1 MTAIITEK
9 FRLHNATQFQES
21 FSEAA
26 PNKYYMLIGK
36 ATGFTSA
43 TSGGTD
49 ASPPTPADDISS
61 EYYVWDQT
69 IAGKNITSS
78 DVTFAVP
85 RRDWANSTTFD
96 MYEDN
101 VSSSNLSTSGASSI
115 YDSTFFF
122 RTSSNRIYKV
132 LDNNGGT
139 AYSGSE
145 PTSES
150 TSPFAQGGYI
160 LKYMYSITAAEQ
172 TKFLTTDFMPVSTDS
187 TVSAAAVDGKIE
199 SVIVTGG
206 ASYTD
211 GTYYVAVN
219 GDGASAGTSSGAIIS
234 FVVSS
239 GAIVDFGLT
248 SGTDTIVYAGGTG
261 YTYGTVTL
269 TDSTV
274 FEDAALSSAVDSGDI
289 NNGSGGAISIVISP
303 KGGHGSNAV
312 NELGGHYVMLNT
324 LFIGAERDDL
334 LTGNDFRNIAIVT
347 DPTTFGTS
355 TVASDSTIRQTFA
368 AKLTSVS
375 GTFTADEKIT
385 QSTTNAIGK
394 VVEWDSANSILYF
407 QQERYTDFGTS
418 SVGAYVAF
426 SGANAI
432 TGASS
437 SAAGTPDSSADSAVT
452 LANGFTITFSDGYVN
467 PELQPDSGNIIYNEN
482 RSPIS
487 RATDQTEDIKIVVEF

>member
-9 FRLHNATQFQES
+9 FRLHNAEQFFES

-26 PNKYYMLIGK
+26 PHVYYMLIGK
-36 ATGFTSA
+36 ATPFTSA

-49 ASPPTPADDISS
+49 ASPPTPADDVSS
-61 EYYVWDQT
+61 EFYVWDQT
-69 IAGKNITSS
+69 IAGKNISSS
-78 DVTFAVP
+78 DVTHALA

-101 VSSSNLSTSGASSI
+101 ISSSNLTTSGQATL
-115 YDSTFFF
+115 YQSTFFF
-122 RTSSNRIYKV
+122 RTSDNRIYKV
-132 LDNNGGT
+132 LDNNAGT

-150 TSPFAQGGYI
+150 TSPFAQGGYV
-160 LKYMYSITAAEQ
+160 LKYMYTITAAEQ
-172 TKFLTTDFMPVSTDS
+172 TKFLTTDFMPVTTDS
-187 TVSAAAVDGKIE
+187 TVSAAATDGKIE
-199 SVIVTGG
+199 SLIVTAG

-219 GDGASAGTSSGAIIS
+219 GDGASAGTSSGAVIS

-239 GAIVDFGLT
+239 GAIASFGLT
-248 SGTDTIVYAGGTG
+248 SGTDTIVYAGGAS
-261 YTYGTVTL
+261 YTFGTVTL
-269 TDSTV
+269 TDATV
-274 FEDAALSSAVDSGDI
+274 FTDAALSTAVSTGNID
-289 NNGSGGAISIVISP
+289 NGSGGAIQVVISP
-303 KGGHGSNAV
+303 KGGHGFNAI
-312 NELGGHYVMLNT
+312 NELGGHYVLMNT

-355 TVASDSTIRQTFA
+355 TVASDSTARQTYA

-385 QSTTNAIGK
+385 QASTAAIGR
-394 VVEWDSANSILYF
+394 VVEWDSSNSILYY
-407 QQERYTDFGTS
+407 QQERYTDYGTS

-437 SAAGTPDSSADSAVT
+437 SAVGTPDSTADSAVT
-452 LANGFTITFSDGYVN
+452 LTNGFTITFADGYVN
-467 PELQPDSGNIIYNEN
+467 PELEPDSGNIIYTEN